1 MENEILENTEEKNL
15 QVNKGTAIDFG
26 NYYSGQRELPEQ
38 ITNIKDEKKLFNL
51 DSGVDCKLND
61 CEGESIRVKEILI
74 RRYHKQLENP
84 IVNEETGEVIDTET
98 KVSTILIDDN
108 EKSYA
113 TGSKLFTFRLIR
125 YLSECGGS
133 EKLEK
138 EGHIDIKIV
147 KTKYGDK
154 GNKAL
159 NFELI

>member
-1 MENEILENTEEKNL
+1 MNEQENETKDLV
-15 QVNKGTAIDFG
+15 VNKGTAIDFG
-26 NYYSGQRELPEQ
+26 NYYSGQRKLPEQ

-51 DSGVDCKLND
+51 DSGVDYKLND
-61 CEGESIRVKEILI
+61 CEGESLRIKEVLI
-74 RRYHKQLENP
+74 RRFHKKLDTP
-84 IVNEETGEVIDTET
+84 IVDEETGEIKDEET
-98 KVSTILIDDN
+98 SVSTILIDDN
-108 EKSYA
+108 DKSYA

-138 EGHIDIKIV
+138 EGFFEIKII

-159 NFELI
+159 SFELI